1 MKSTMT
7 PTTVLATGE
16 EVLKSFRAN
25 RVTYTRNNAWL
36 AAVAMTGGMIVLW
49 AVGNPHAW
57 AGALG
62 GLLAVTVRAF
72 YLMSEEMSVRWD
84 LTNKRLLGPQT
95 RAIRLGEIK
104 TVNTLGSMVQIITHS
119 GDKHLIKYQ
128 ADRNATAA
136 SIKNVMVGG
145 RG

>member
-7 PTTVLATGE
+7 PTTVLANGE
-16 EVLKSFRAN
+16 QVLKSFQADRA
-25 RVTYTRNNAWL
+25 TYTRSNTWL
-36 AAVAMTGGMIVLW
+36 AVIAMAAGMIVLW
-49 AVGNPHAW
+49 AIGNPHVW
-57 AGALG
+57 AGAVG
-62 GLLAVTVRAF
+62 GLLAVSVRAF

-95 RAIRLGEIK
+95 RAIRLGDIK
-104 TVNTLGSMVQIITHS
+104 EVKTLGRMVQIITHG

-128 ADRNATAA
+128 ADREATVA
-136 SIKNVMVGG
+136 SIRSVMVGG